1 MTRNRTSR
9 VWESVSKSLRSFRR
23 GEKTSEEYPVS
34 FVNNSWLTS
43 GTTNLYRPSA
53 SLVNNQAQLQNC
65 LDIYKPK
72 GRCTSVVSVVLLV
85 IGVACPI
92 SRFYDRSD
100 RQPTG
105 LLAFI
110 HSGDNYV
117 I

>member
-1 MTRNRTSR
+1 M
-9 VWESVSKSLRSFRR
+9 L
-23 GEKTSEEYPVS
+23 EEYPVS
-34 FVNNSWLTS
+34 FVNNSLPIVAGQLTF
-43 GTTNLYRPSA
+43 TVLRLL
-53 SLVNNQAQLQNC
+53 SLITRHNSRTVLIFISPRAAV
-65 LDIYKPK
+65 P
-72 GRCTSVVSVVLLV
+72 SVVSVVLLV
-85 IGVACPI
+85 IGVEKKTCPI

>member
-1 MTRNRTSR
+1 M
-9 VWESVSKSLRSFRR
+9 L
-23 GEKTSEEYPVS
+23 EEYHVS
-34 FVNNSWLTS
+34 CVNSSSLMVAGQLTCTVLWLLLFIM
-43 GTTNLYRPSA
+43 NK
-53 SLVNNQAQLQNC
+53 AQLQNC

-85 IGVACPI
+85 IGVEKKTCPI

-100 RQPTG
+100 RQAPS
-105 LLAFI
+105 LSFI

>member
-1 MTRNRTSR
+1 MGVNFEEPEVFSEGRKDVRR
-9 VWESVSKSLRSFRR
+9 VPCKLCEQQLAD
-23 GEKTSEEYPVS
+23 GG
-34 FVNNSWLTS
+34 
-43 GTTNLYRPSA
+43 GTTNLYRPLA

-85 IGVACPI
+85 IGVEKKTCPI

>member
-1 MTRNRTSR
+1 M
-9 VWESVSKSLRSFRR
+9 
-23 GEKTSEEYPVS
+23 GVS
-34 FVNNSWLTS
+34 FEEPEVVSEGRKDVRRVPCKFCEQQLADCS

-65 LDIYKPK
+65 LNIYKPK

>member
-1 MTRNRTSR
+1 M
-9 VWESVSKSLRSFRR
+9 
-23 GEKTSEEYPVS
+23 GVS
-34 FVNNSWLTS
+34 FEEPEVVSEGRKDVRRVPCKFCEQLLTNY
-43 GTTNLYRPSA
+43 GWRTNLYRPSA
-53 SLVNNQAQLQNC
+53 SLVNNQVQFQNC

-85 IGVACPI
+85 IGIEKKTCPI

>member
-1 MTRNRTSR
+1 MGVNFEEPEVFSEGRKDVRR
-9 VWESVSKSLRSFRR
+9 VPCKLCKQQLAD
-23 GEKTSEEYPVS
+23 GG
-34 FVNNSWLTS
+34 
-43 GTTNLYRPSA
+43 GTTNLYCPLA

-85 IGVACPI
+85 IGVEKKTCPI

>member
-1 MTRNRTSR
+1 M
-9 VWESVSKSLRSFRR
+9 
-23 GEKTSEEYPVS
+23 GVS
-34 FVNNSWLTS
+34 FKEPEVVSEGRKDIRRVPCKFCEQQLADCS
-43 GTTNLYRPSA
+43 GTTNLYCPSA

-85 IGVACPI
+85 IGVEKKTCPI
-92 SRFYDRSD
+92 SCFYDRSD
-100 RQPTG
+100 RQSTG